1 MPVAPSSPL
10 EFRFALPDHLAIMPK
25 PGRAATATASAG
37 LLGSP
42 SRNLTIG
49 MAYML
54 VVMVLATAAYTAA
67 GWSFAD
73 ALYMVVIT
81 VYTVGYNEV
90 HPVETPLLR
99 GITISTIVLGCTG
112 VIFLTGALV
121 QFITLNQLNQVFG
134 VRRMSGLIDKLN
146 GHVILCGFGRMG
158 VEMAQGLSAGGA
170 KFVVLERDS
179 ARVAQARALGY
190 LAIEADATDETVLKA
205 AGITRARTLATVLSV
220 DAANVFITL
229 SARSLNPGMEIIA
242 RGEVPTTE
250 SKLLQAGANKV
261 VLPTHIGAE
270 RMVEMILYK
279 DATPIIPD
287 TEKMRAFENALLSL
301 GLSIE
306 MVTVAPESPADG
318 QTVEWV
324 EREGAG
330 AFFVVQINY
339 PDSETVTRPDAQTPL
354 MAGDGV
360 VLVGRSVRALALF
373 EAGGR
378 SSFRKSAR

>member
-1 MPVAPSSPL
+1 MPPSNRPHP
-10 EFRFALPDHLAIMPK
+10 ADD
-25 PGRAATATASAG
+25 TG

-49 MAYML
+49 LIYML
-54 VVMVLATAAYTAA
+54 VVMASATAAYVMA

-90 HPVETPLLR
+90 HAVETPLLR

-134 VRRMSGLIDKLN
+134 LKRMSGLIDKLSD
-146 GHVILCGFGRMG
+146 HVILCGFGRIG
-158 VEMAQGLSAGGA
+158 FEMAQGLSAGGG
-170 KFVVLERDS
+170 KFVVLEQDAKR
-179 ARVAQARALGY
+179 AEQARSLGY
-190 LAIEADATDETVLKA
+190 LVIQSDATDEAALQA
-205 AGITRARTLATVLSV
+205 AGVTRARVLATVLSD

-229 SARSLNPGMEIIA
+229 SARSLNPEIEIIA

-270 RMVEMILYK
+270 RMVEMILYQETARFIRGSERMR
-279 DATPIIPD
+279 DF
-287 TEKMRAFENALLSL
+287 EKVLLSL
-301 GLSIE
+301 GLSME
-306 MVTVAPESPADG
+306 TVAVAPDSPAAG
-318 QTVEWV
+318 QTIEWV
-324 EREGAG
+324 EREANG

-339 PDSETVTRPDAQTPL
+339 RDGETVTRPEKETGIK
-354 MAGDGV
+354 AGDGL
-360 VLVGRSVRALALF
+360 VLVGRGVRARQLF